1 MPASLDTTNLCIA
14 IVNHACAC
22 SKLAERCCLQIER
35 ARHIGFTPT
44 HLQQSTSILVMPI
57 SCGSI
62 KHTIQI
68 KSVGCRVPGGPRLDD
83 LFVTTV
89 KTFWQVWLNP
99 LYTQFALDFAAHAS
113 MSHGACLHLK
123 QCYASLCAYLF
134 FPKKSFCSDI
144 ASCAVPSLWYD
155 DACCTRTY
163 RPCMT
168 RCMTATGSRSHSSSW
183 CLHPQGRY
191 RRKGIPGSVPA

>member
-1 MPASLDTTNLCIA
+1 MRDLDSCLICFAVMPASLDTNNLCIA

-62 KHTIQI
+62 KHTIHI
-68 KSVGCRVPGGPRLDD
+68 KRVGCRVPGGPRLDD

-134 FPKKSFCSDI
+134 FPKNLCVQI
-144 ASCAVPSLWYD
+144 
-155 DACCTRTY
+155 
-163 RPCMT
+163 
-168 RCMTATGSRSHSSSW
+168 
-183 CLHPQGRY
+183 LHP
-191 RRKGIPGSVPA
+191 VLCHHCCMMMLAAHVLTDHV